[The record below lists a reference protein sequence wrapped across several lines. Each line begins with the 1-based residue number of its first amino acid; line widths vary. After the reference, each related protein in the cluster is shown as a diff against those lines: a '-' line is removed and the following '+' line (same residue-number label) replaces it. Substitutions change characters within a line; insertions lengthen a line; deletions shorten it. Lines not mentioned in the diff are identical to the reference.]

1 MCRPQVADLQSA
13 LDSSNAI
20 LNEERESLRKLQ
32 AENDAF
38 RAQELA
44 DRRRVQH
51 LLALTAPVMQVR
63 SHPSPREMRDGAG
76 MVATDGGLMAGHQH
90 EPPNTSSARS
100 EPIWHLLSIAGRH
113 VLALLADR
121 HRHAQAAR
129 ARVDMR
135 RPPRPDAWSDDPRR
149 ARAPS

>member
-63 SHPSPREMRDGAG
+63 SYPTLRER
-76 MVATDGGLMAGHQH
+76 
-90 EPPNTSSARS
+90 
-100 EPIWHLLSIAGRH
+100 
-113 VLALLADR
+113 
-121 HRHAQAAR
+121 
-129 ARVDMR
+129 
-135 RPPRPDAWSDDPRR
+135 
-149 ARAPS
+149 